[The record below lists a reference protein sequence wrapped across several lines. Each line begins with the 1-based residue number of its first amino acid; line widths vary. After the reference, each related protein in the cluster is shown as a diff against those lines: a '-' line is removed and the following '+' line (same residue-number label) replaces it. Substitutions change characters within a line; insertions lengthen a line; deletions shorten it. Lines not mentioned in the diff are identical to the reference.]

1 MEIRVLGCYG
11 NQMLQDRTTCLVVN
25 KTIAIDAGALTSALT
40 FEEQLMLDHILIT
53 HSHLDHIK
61 DLAFLG
67 DTVIGR
73 KEMPVVIHGEVHT
86 IKAITDHYF
95 NNIIWPDF
103 TCIPT
108 KEKPVFSLDVIEKE
122 KEFDINGIRFF
133 GVQTPHPV
141 HTLGYFIRDN
151 KNSVLHVSDTGIT
164 DHIWEYAAKEPNL
177 RAIFIE
183 ASFPNDMHAL
193 AKASG
198 HLTPDLIAGELAK
211 VGKRSNPID
220 VFVYHLKPLYKE
232 KLIREIH
239 AIRADGFT
247 IHLMEQDSII
257 SYA

>member
-11 NQMLQDRTTCLVVN
+11 NQMLQYRTTCLIVN
-25 KTIAIDAGALTSALT
+25 KTIAIDAGALTAGLS
-40 FEEQLMLDHILIT
+40 FEEQLMLDHIVIT

-67 DTVIGR
+67 DTVIAR
-73 KEMPVVIHGEVHT
+73 KENPIVIHGETHT
-86 IKAITDHYF
+86 IRAITEHYF

-103 TCIPT
+103 TSIPT
-108 KEKPVFSLDVIEKE
+108 TDKPVFGLDVIEKE

-151 KNSVLHVSDTGIT
+151 KNTVLHVSDTGIT
-164 DHIWEYAAKEPNL
+164 DRIWEFAAKEVNL

-183 ASFPNDMHAL
+183 ASFPNDMHGL

-198 HLTPDLIAGELAK
+198 HLTPDLIAGELEK
-211 VGKRSNPID
+211 VGKREKNID
-220 VFVYHLKPLYKE
+220 VYVYHLKPLYKE
-232 KLIREIH
+232 KLIREINQIK
-239 AIRADGFT
+239 AEGFT
-247 IHLMEQDSII
+247 IRIMEQDSII